1 MAIAN
6 AGAAAYRMSGAEV
19 ETANTATPRRTKS
32 DRAAVDGAAVDVIEQ
47 RLSQL
52 RESAQRDPRL
62 ASLVESAEGA
72 TMTDT
77 TSTPMFDP
85 FEAGYAEWP
94 YDQFARLLEAGPVL
108 PSPLGG
114 WQLFGYDDCFQLLR
128 EPGTSVEER
137 NIAEPIF
144 DQAAAIRLAEENGF
158 EPFDNRS
165 ILNIDPPDH
174 TRLRKLVARVFTPR
188 AIERLRPEVQRLV
201 DDDLATVGSSDE
213 FELISSLA
221 FPLPFAVISFM
232 LGMPDGKTEELR
244 GWSHT
249 LAGSLDPILS
259 DDQLLETMRAGQSM
273 RLHLQEV
280 IDWKRANPADD
291 LLSAMIEQSDD
302 GDALTDEELLHQL
315 SLLFIAGHETTVNLI
330 GNGTLQLLRHPDQL
344 ARLRDD
350 PELIGGAVE
359 ECLRFDPPVQM
370 TRRITMAPFE
380 ASGHTI
386 EPGTFVMAMTAA
398 ANRDPAR
405 WGDDADDFDITRDGA
420 NHHLSFGSGI
430 HHCLG
435 AALARMEAQ
444 VAIGTLVQRYPDLGL
459 ADEPVHNGRVVLRG
473 LDVLPL
479 TT

>member
-1 MAIAN
+1 
-6 AGAAAYRMSGAEV
+6 MS
-19 ETANTATPRRTKS
+19 
-32 DRAAVDGAAVDVIEQ
+32 DI
-47 RLSQL
+47 
-52 RESAQRDPRL
+52 
-62 ASLVESAEGA
+62 
-72 TMTDT
+72 DT
-77 TSTPMFDP
+77 ETPMFDP
-85 FEAGYAEWP
+85 FAPGYAEWP
-94 YDQFARLLEAGPVL
+94 YTQFARLREAGPVL

-114 WQLFGYDDCFQLLR
+114 WQFFGYDDCFRLLR
-128 EPGTSVEER
+128 EPGTSVDEK

-144 DQAAAIRLAEENGF
+144 DAEAARQFAIDHGF
-158 EPFDNRS
+158 EPFENRS
-165 ILNIDPPDH
+165 ILEIDPPDH

-188 AIERLRPEVQRLV
+188 AIERLRPQVQGLV
-201 DDDLATVGSSDE
+201 DEALADVAGDGE
-213 FELISSLA
+213 FDLISTLA
-221 FPLPFAVISFM
+221 FPLPFEVISLM
-232 LGMPDGKTEELR
+232 LGMPDGDTETLR

-259 DDQLLETMRAGQSM
+259 EEQMLAVLHAGRSM
-273 RLHLQEV
+273 REHLSEV
-280 IDWKRANPADD
+280 IEWKRANPADD

-344 ARLRDD
+344 RRLRDD
-350 PELIGGAVE
+350 PGLIAGAVE

-380 ASGHTI
+380 ASGHTM

-405 WGDDADDFDITRDGA
+405 WGDDAEDFDITRDGA

-444 VAIGTLVQRYPDLGL
+444 VAIGTLVARHPGL
-459 ADEPVHNGRVVLRG
+459 ALAGEPVHNGRVVLRG
-473 LDVLPL
+473 LDALPL

>member
-1 MAIAN
+1 
-6 AGAAAYRMSGAEV
+6 MS
-19 ETANTATPRRTKS
+19 
-32 DRAAVDGAAVDVIEQ
+32 
-47 RLSQL
+47 
-52 RESAQRDPRL
+52 
-62 ASLVESAEGA
+62 
-72 TMTDT
+72 DT
-77 TSTPMFDP
+77 TDIPGTETPLFNP
-85 FEAGYAEWP
+85 FEDGYAQWP
-94 YDQFARLLEAGPVL
+94 YDQFARLREAGPVL

-114 WQLFGYDDCFQLLR
+114 WQLFSYDDCFQLLR
-128 EPGTSVEER
+128 EPGTSVEEE

-144 DQAAAIRLAEENGF
+144 DTAATAQFARDHGF
-158 EPFDNRS
+158 EPFSNRS

-201 DDDLATVGSSDE
+201 DEAMRDIGPGDRFDLIAT
-213 FELISSLA
+213 LA
-221 FPLPFAVISFM
+221 FPLPFQVISLM
-232 LGMPDGKTEELR
+232 LGMPEGKTEELR

-259 DDQLLETMRAGQSM
+259 DDQMLATLQAGQSM
-273 RLHLQEV
+273 RTHLQEV
-280 IDWKRANPADD
+280 IAWKRANPADD

-330 GNGTLQLLRHPDQL
+330 GNGMLQLLRHPEQL
-344 ARLRDD
+344 GRLRDD
-350 PELIGGAVE
+350 AELIGDAVE

-405 WGDDADDFDITRDGA
+405 WGDNADEFDITRKGA
-420 NHHLSFGSGI
+420 SHHLSFGSGI

-444 VAIGTLVQRYPDLGL
+444 VAIGTLVQRHPGL
-459 ADEPVHNGRVVLRG
+459 SLDGEPVHNGRVVLRG
-473 LDVLPL
+473 LDELPL
-479 TT
+479 RG

>member
-1 MAIAN
+1 M
-6 AGAAAYRMSGAEV
+6 
-19 ETANTATPRRTKS
+19 
-32 DRAAVDGAAVDVIEQ
+32 
-47 RLSQL
+47 
-52 RESAQRDPRL
+52 RE
-62 ASLVESAEGA
+62 
-72 TMTDT
+72 T

-94 YDQFARLLEAGPVL
+94 YDQFARLREAGPVL

-114 WQLFGYDDCFQLLR
+114 WQLFAYDDCFRLLR
-128 EPGTSVEER
+128 EPGTSVEEQ

-144 DQAAAIRLAEENGF
+144 DQAASIRIAEEHGF
-158 EPFDNRS
+158 EPFENRS

-174 TRLRKLVARVFTPR
+174 TRLRKLVSRVFTPR

-201 DDDLATVGSSDE
+201 DEALSEVGPGDE
-213 FELISSLA
+213 FDLISALA
-221 FPLPFAVISFM
+221 FPLPFQVISFM
-232 LGMPDGKTEELR
+232 LGMPEGRTEELR

-259 DDQLLETMRAGQSM
+259 DEQLLATMQAGESM
-273 RLHLQEV
+273 RIHLQEV
-280 IDWKRANPADD
+280 IAWKRANQADD

-302 GDALTDEELLHQL
+302 GDALTDDELLHQL

-330 GNGTLQLLRHPDQL
+330 GNGTLQLLRHPAQL
-344 ARLRDD
+344 DRLRAD
-350 PELIGGAVE
+350 PARIAGAVE

-380 ASGHTI
+380 AAGHTI

-405 WGDDADDFDITRDGA
+405 WGDDADEFDITRDGA

-444 VAIGTLVQRYPDLGL
+444 VAIGTLVQRYRGLDLVG
-459 ADEPVHNGRVVLRG
+459 DPVHNGRVVLRG
-473 LDVLPL
+473 LDALPL
-479 TT
+479 AA

>member
-1 MAIAN
+1 MT
-6 AGAAAYRMSGAEV
+6 
-19 ETANTATPRRTKS
+19 ETTN
-32 DRAAVDGAAVDVIEQ
+32 
-47 RLSQL
+47 
-52 RESAQRDPRL
+52 
-62 ASLVESAEGA
+62 
-72 TMTDT
+72 
-77 TSTPMFDP
+77 TPMFDP
-85 FEAGYAEWP
+85 FEDGYAEWP
-94 YDQFARLLEAGPVL
+94 YDQFARLREAGPVL

-114 WQLFGYDDCFQLLR
+114 WQCFGYDDCFRLLR
-128 EPGTSVEER
+128 EPGTSVLEE
-137 NIAEPIF
+137 NIAEPFF
-144 DQAAAIRLAEENGF
+144 DREAAIRLAEEHGF

-188 AIERLRPEVQRLV
+188 AIEGLRPEVQRLV
-201 DDDLATVGSSDE
+201 DDALADVDPGDDL
-213 FELISSLA
+213 ELISSLA
-221 FPLPFAVISFM
+221 FPLPFQVISFM
-232 LGMPDGKTEELR
+232 LGMPEGKTEELR

-259 DDQLLETMRAGQSM
+259 DEQLLATFRARDSM
-273 RLHLQEV
+273 RDHLQEV
-280 IDWKRANPADD
+280 IEWKRSNPGDD

-302 GDALTDEELLHQL
+302 GDALRDDELQDQL

-344 ARLRDD
+344 ARLRDVPD
-350 PELIGGAVE
+350 LIGGAVE

-405 WGDDADDFDITRDGA
+405 WGDDADEFDIARDGA

-444 VAIGTLVQRYPDLGL
+444 VAIGTLVQRYPELDL
-459 ADEPVHNGRVVLRG
+459 AAEPVHNGRIVLRG
-473 LDVLPL
+473 LDVLSL
-479 TT
+479 ST